1 MSDIRATPAL
11 SHAEL
16 IVLGCLAQ
24 STPPDDDELG
34 NAVRE
39 LWLHGESSTRS
50 REAAIAALRELRHR
64 KLVDEHKELTDG
76 GRLALRTMCGLRS
89 RPAWSTF
96 RQRYLPAIMLGISP
110 SPPRRGKTPDT
121 MVQQIASRLGAPGTS
136 SLTDLCDA
144 LIADALQ
151 MSPGR
156 MTLARIR
163 AHIVALRAAMAARS
177 SAGHDAASPSSE
189 DDDEAVSS
197 LTPAFLDD
205 EVARPLAPDDD
216 DDRDDDED
224 DDDGSDDARHLTA
237 VPREEPR
244 APTAGHTPSPPVPPD
259 LLACVRD
266 ALPEIGA
273 DGRFGPEKV
282 FVSALWERVAE
293 HAPPENRSLDHFK
306 RWLVT
311 ANRNRWLT
319 LARADVVG
327 AMDPRKVRESEIEDR
342 GATFHFVLD
351 PARNPSAQH
360 GGHHVR

>member
-1 MSDIRATPAL
+1 MSDTRPTPAL

-24 STPPDDDELG
+24 STPPGDDELG

-39 LWLHGESSTRS
+39 LWLHGESSARS
-50 REAAIAALRELRHR
+50 REAAMAALRELRQR
-64 KLVDEHKELTDG
+64 KLVNEHKELTDE
-76 GRLALRTMCGLRS
+76 GRFALRTMCGLRS

-96 RQRYLPAIMLGISP
+96 RQRYLPAIVLGIP
-110 SPPRRGKTPDT
+110 SAPPRRGKTPDT
-121 MVQQIASRLGAPGTS
+121 MVQEIAGRLGVPRTS
-136 SLTDLCDA
+136 SLTELCDA

-163 AHIVALRAAMAARS
+163 AHIVALRAATTARASADDGARAPAVSAPALAAPEP
-177 SAGHDAASPSSE
+177 SPRPVPPPTRALH
-189 DDDEAVSS
+189 DDDAVHAVHAEHVFSRERPETA
-197 LTPAFLDD
+197 LDVVHEPPA
-205 EVARPLAPDDD
+205 PPAPA
-216 DDRDDDED
+216 
-224 DDDGSDDARHLTA
+224 S
-237 VPREEPR
+237 R
-244 APTAGHTPSPPVPPD
+244 APEPAPD

-266 ALPEIGA
+266 ALPEVGA
-273 DGRFGPEKV
+273 EGRFGPEKV
-282 FVSALWERVAE
+282 FVSALWERVAQ
-293 HAPPENRSLDHFK
+293 HAPPANLSLDHFK

-327 AMDPRKVRESEIEDR
+327 AMDPRQVRDSEIEDR

-351 PARNPSAQH
+351 PARNPAAQH
-360 GGHHVR
+360 GRSHVR